1 MGLHWCHRYYGQRY
15 EGFGLLYC
23 DMVNALVTQ
32 MHDLWA
38 NSEEL
43 MKNKYKK
50 KMSKLKCIPP

>member
-15 EGFGLLYC
+15 EGFGFYC

-32 MHDLWA
+32 VHDLWA

-43 MKNKYKK
+43 
-50 KMSKLKCIPP
+50 